1 MSSGKKRQSREEVD
15 GQSQQ
20 KRQNASSGGGGGA
33 GGPCQSQLVLPDS
46 RTRHSKRS
54 TCHSEKELNQN
65 LSGPWNYIKDGENCK
80 EVVQKLLVQ
89 KLLCDSGKECVI
101 RDAVGANPFHLSV
114 LYTKS
119 NSSLSKDTAGNT
131 HNRSLGWQEKP
142 EHEEIAKEIWGNKE
156 LQHLR
161 TESYDRGDYEGET
174 ALHLM
179 IAKRRDGLVEDF
191 LKALTPRDEAV
202 LLNSRVVGT
211 FDLAHFETHSGVKR
225 CKFGE
230 HPICWAACTNQKKT
244 FDLLRVRGA
253 ELGCTLLD
261 CTTLQGDT
269 ILHMLVRWSGWL
281 EDRSV
286 ESDPFQSHED
296 NPDTEWLLKMFDHV
310 EGKML
315 DQMSQRLIGKIEDN
329 LVERQVYMKLALSAT
344 NQDKLTP
351 LLLASSMHN
360 SERVAS
366 KSMFNHLVKK
376 YVQKLWIFGPYH
388 GISLDVT
395 HFDPIAA
402 AMHDVPPKMVVAK
415 SDDIHVLKILVREQN
430 ADLISNKYIQALLD
444 TKWEKYAR
452 DELHFR
458 LFQTVLMLWC
468 LVEAQLLPLTTNP
481 KLLSAFYYEQKFTPL
496 MATRNFIFVY
506 FCGQVFHYLFSAQ
519 TPKTDNTHLRNNMWL
534 FGILILDDFPPDWK
548 LPAIFKHGAAQQS
561 LLRVGCVIWVAYFL
575 IIQKLIMT
583 TFHSIPSY
591 ECKVARDK
599 EGGQRK
605 LGNTTKEA
613 FAANLKCACNFAASK
628 LTVEVTFVVFC
639 LFTVGLDMLM
649 AWCFFTDWKESDETD
664 VAVEFAVWQN
674 LVFLF
679 ILPVA
684 FVKSRTQTKREWA
697 KLQALCVVAVSF
709 VITFLAPSEYCT
721 HQDAGSA
728 SNALVCWC
736 YHRVKWLGKPFLDGT
751 PDDKGVSTSAA
762 DQMIRMASCRTK
774 LTVWGF
780 LFIGTFY
787 ISRVEFMQWSQINV
801 TGTFIAQQK
810 QRTLQYLQPE
820 SRLQMLQNITSSLL
834 FPSAIFMICAQFSDV
849 GETGTKGLQMQEYLM
864 TTILALCLLMRLLIY
879 LLGIEKMARNVLLLY
894 EARTDFMYIFFFYL
908 ILHGGFSFVVVMQ
921 SRFRLDSNS
930 NFTQTNSNI
939 TQTNSNITQT
949 QLKHNATKFFSD
961 IFAGALRAM
970 MDHNSPVE
978 LFKDKLAPK
987 QEGKGRINAIL
998 EILRLIGFTFV
1009 PFVLSS
1015 SILGAMMSKHGDK
1028 YQKQASTS
1036 WNMARSMII
1045 MSIDEEIIANQ
1056 EDLREYFEG
1065 DTNDDCWLFKETE
1078 DSCRVSAS
1086 CSRKPEDNNTDPDW
1100 ETIQFENPDLFLK
1113 AYDDNQERL
1122 QTRTSLS
1129 FAKRHAHRSK
1139 QIREK
1144 DGKET
1149 IFDFV
1154 RMVCSDQHGVAVC
1167 CSVVQCVRTVCRDH
1181 TRAPNFMWRRRDE
1194 VGRSG
1199 HTASSWVR

>member
-1 MSSGKKRQSREEVD
+1 MSSGKKRQSRKEAD

-20 KRQNASSGGGGGA
+20 KRQNASDGRGGSGGGGEGSYQ
-33 GGPCQSQLVLPDS
+33 GQSVRSDS
-46 RTRHSKRS
+46 GSLHHNSLNS
-54 TCHSEKELNQN
+54 FSDQELNQHLN
-65 LSGPWNYIKDGENCK
+65 GPWNYIKE
-80 EVVQKLLVQ
+80 
-89 KLLCDSGKECVI
+89 GKEAAQVI
-101 RDAVGANPFHLSV
+101 EKLHEDFGEKVWAVRDAVGANPFHLSV
-114 LYTKS
+114 LYTES
-119 NSSLSKDTAGNT
+119 NSSLSKDTACNT

-142 EHEEIAKEIWGNKE
+142 EHEKIAKLIWDDKT
-156 LQHLR
+156 LQFLR
-161 TESYDRGDYEGET
+161 IESYDRGDYEGET

-191 LKALTPRDEAV
+191 LKALTPRDEVV
-202 LLNSRVVGT
+202 LLNSRAVGT

-244 FDLLRVRGA
+244 FDLLLKRGA
-253 ELGCTLLD
+253 KLDCTLLD

-281 EDRSV
+281 EDRSG
-286 ESDPFQSHED
+286 ESDPFQSDED
-296 NPDTEWLLKMFDHV
+296 DPDTEWLVKMFDHV
-310 EGKML
+310 EKEML
-315 DQMSQRLIGKIEDN
+315 EQMAKRLDGNIKDDLG
-329 LVERQVYMKLALSAT
+329 LRQVYMKCVLSAT

-351 LLLASSMHN
+351 LLLAASMHN

-395 HFDPIAA
+395 HFDPIVA
-402 AMHDVPPKMVVAK
+402 AMHDVPRKVVAEAPLA
-415 SDDIHVLKILVREQN
+415 SDDIYVLKILVREQN

-481 KLLSAFYYEQKFTPL
+481 KLLSAFYYEPDFTPL
-496 MATRNFIFVY
+496 MATRNLIFVY

-519 TPKTDNTHLRNNMWL
+519 TPKTDDTHLRNNLCL
-534 FGILILDDFPPDWK
+534 FGILILDEFPSDWK
-548 LPAIFKHGAAQQS
+548 LLASFKDSPYTQS
-561 LLRVGCVIWVAYFL
+561 LLRLVCVIWVAYFL
-575 IIQKLIMT
+575 IIQKLMMT
-583 TFHSIPSY
+583 TFHNIPSY
-591 ECKVARDK
+591 ECKMAREK

-605 LGNTTKEA
+605 LENSIKEG
-613 FAANLKCACNFAASK
+613 FAAKLMCALNFTSAK
-628 LTVEVTFVVFC
+628 LTMEVTFVVFC
-639 LFTVGLDMLM
+639 LFTVGLDTLM
-649 AWCFFTDWKESDETD
+649 AWCFFKKWEDSDKID

-684 FVKSRTQTKREWA
+684 FVKSRTQTKQEWA

-709 VITFLAPSEYCT
+709 VITFWAPSKYCT
-721 HQDAGSA
+721 HEDAGSA
-728 SNALVCWC
+728 LNAFVCWC
-736 YHRVKWLGKPFLDGT
+736 YHWVKWLCKPFLDDT
-751 PDDKGVSTSAA
+751 EDDPDDKTSAA

-810 QRTLQYLQPE
+810 QRTLKYLRPE

-834 FPSAIFMICAQFSDV
+834 FPSAIFMIWAQFSDV
-849 GETGTKGLQMQEYLM
+849 GNPSTKGLHMQEYLM
-864 TTILALCLLMRLLIY
+864 TTILAVCLLMRLLIY
-879 LLGIEKMARNVLLLY
+879 LLGIEKMAQNVLLLY

-908 ILHGGFSFVVVMQ
+908 ILHGGFSFVLVMQ
-921 SRFRLDSNS
+921 SRFKLGNNS
-930 NFTQTNSNI
+930 QF
-939 TQTNSNITQT
+939 TQT
-949 QLKHNATKFFSD
+949 QLKHNTTNLFYNR
-961 IFAGALRAM
+961 FACALRALV
-970 MDHNSPVE
+970 DHNSADE
-978 LFKDKLAPK
+978 FKLAPNP
-987 QEGKGRINAIL
+987 EGIGRIDAIL
-998 EILRLIGFTFV
+998 QILRLIGFTFV

-1015 SILGAMMSKHGDK
+1015 SILGAMMSKHGEK
-1028 YQKQASTS
+1028 YHKQASTS

-1056 EDLREYFEG
+1056 EDLQKYFG
-1065 DTNDDCWLFKETE
+1065 SDTNDDCWLFKETE
-1078 DSCRVSAS
+1078 GNDG
-1086 CSRKPEDNNTDPDW
+1086 TDQDW
-1100 ETIQFENPDLFLK
+1100 ETIQFETPDLFLK
-1113 AYDDNQERL
+1113 AYDGNQNRL
-1122 QTRTSLS
+1122 RTQTPLP
-1129 FAKRHAHRSK
+1129 FAKDHTYRSN

-1144 DGKET
+1144 GGKESS
-1149 IFDFV
+1149 FDFV
-1154 RMVCSDQHGVAVC
+1154 RMVCSDQCGI
-1167 CSVVQCVRTVCRDH
+1167 TVC
-1181 TRAPNFMWRRRDE
+1181 
-1194 VGRSG
+1194 
-1199 HTASSWVR
+1199 